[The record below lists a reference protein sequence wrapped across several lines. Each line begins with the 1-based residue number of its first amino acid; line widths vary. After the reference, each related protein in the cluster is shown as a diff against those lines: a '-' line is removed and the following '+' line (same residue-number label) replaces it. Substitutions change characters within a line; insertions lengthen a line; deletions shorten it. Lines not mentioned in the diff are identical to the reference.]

1 MPLDVLVRLKI
12 GGQKPDLLPF
22 RKTLQAI
29 YHKGFAVRPLEI
41 DPVKGAG
48 EMALVATP
56 YLALMIKPEG
66 GKVHDFVN
74 VVAGK
79 DKKMAV
85 GENRGGRERHQI
97 FVGRQISCGE
107 NGSQLPFIRGKTG
120 AIGFESFALHRLAKR
135 QVQADGKFVFP
146 TDLVSNAQ
154 QQDLSLLHRSPGVGK
169 GRIF

>member
-85 GENRGGRERHQI
+85 GENRGGRKRHQI
-97 FVGRQISCGE
+97 FVGRQVSCGAYPCA
-107 NGSQLPFIRGKTG
+107 SKPVSKPVSTSPLPPV
-120 AIGFESFALHRLAKR
+120 AIPGLPVGL
-135 QVQADGKFVFP
+135 
-146 TDLVSNAQ
+146 NQ
-154 QQDLSLLHRSPGVGK
+154 QEPSGPAIAV
-169 GRIF
+169 